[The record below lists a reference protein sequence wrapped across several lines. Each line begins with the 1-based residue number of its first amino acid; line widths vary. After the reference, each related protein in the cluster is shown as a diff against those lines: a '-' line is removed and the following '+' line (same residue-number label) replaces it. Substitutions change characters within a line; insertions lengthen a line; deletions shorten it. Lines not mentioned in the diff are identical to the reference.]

1 MPKVS
6 QAHLDA
12 RRQQIIDAAL
22 ECFSREGFHRT
33 TMQDIV
39 RASGLSFGA
48 IYRYFKTKEAIIE
61 AVAKRRHER
70 ERELIGRA
78 AGAKDLPAAL
88 LALSREFLGELNDPQ
103 TRKDRRLGVQM
114 WAEALRNR
122 RMLRIARDG
131 VEGPLRLLT
140 ELVRSAQR
148 RGELPK
154 GLDPEGA
161 ARVAVALFQGFVLQQ
176 SWDPKVS
183 VGPYQATVAQMLAA
197 LVSAAGG
204 RA

>member
-39 RASGLSFGA
+39 RATGLSFGA
-48 IYRYFKTKEAIIE
+48 IYRYFKTKDEIIE
-61 AVAKRRHER
+61 AVAQQRHRR
-70 ERELIGRA
+70 EREVIGKA

-88 LALSREFLGELNDPQ
+88 LALSREFFGELNDPQ

-114 WAEALRNR
+114 WAEALRNP

-140 ELVRSAQR
+140 ELVKSAQR

-161 ARVAVALFQGFVLQQ
+161 ARVAIALFQGFVLQQ
-176 SWDPKVS
+176 AWDPKVS
-183 VGPYQATVAQMLAA
+183 IAPYQAALAQMLAA